1 MRSIDARAGTITA
14 SVLMTVLMFS
24 GFALAQAEEVK
35 SEDSPAIALLC
46 LGPILLFSLPF
57 VVFGILWA
65 VVGPIMFL
73 YGVLFSERNMRK
85 RMDSVVLR
93 ENASIEHFG
102 KDPLSTLKGANIVG
116 GISESGL
123 VYASFV
129 YSPSH
134 WQLLI
139 AWINQLFGG
148 RVDVMHRV
156 ISVGRAEAMQ
166 RLREQAQEAGWQDV
180 LNVRID
186 TAEMTPPSNP
196 KGTKAV
202 EIFAYGTGIKFRQ
215 ES

>member
-1 MRSIDARAGTITA
+1 MRSIDARVGTITA

-24 GFALAQAEEVK
+24 GIALAQAEEPG
-35 SEDSPAIALLC
+35 SEESPIALLC

-57 VVFGILWA
+57 VVFGIVWM

-93 ENASIEHFG
+93 EGASIEHFG

-116 GISESGL
+116 EISDSGL

-156 ISVGRAEAMQ
+156 ISVGRAEAKQ
-166 RLREQAQEAGWQDV
+166 RLREQARAAGWQDV

-202 EIFAYGTGIKFRQ
+202 EIFEYLSLIHI
-215 ES
+215 

>member
-1 MRSIDARAGTITA
+1 MRSTDAKWGTIA
-14 SVLMTVLMFS
+14 ALVMMTVLMFS

-57 VVFGILWA
+57 VVFGIVWM

-73 YGVLFSERNMRK
+73 YGVLFSERNTRK
-85 RMDSVVLR
+85 RMEQVVVR
-93 ENASIEHFG
+93 EGASIEHFG

-148 RVDVMHRV
+148 RIDVMHRV
-156 ISVGRAEAMQ
+156 ISVGRAEAKQ
-166 RLREQAQEAGWQDV
+166 RLREQAQSAGWQDV

-186 TAEMTPPSNP
+186 TAEMTPPTKP
-196 KGTKAV
+196 KGPKAV
-202 EIFAYGTGIKFRQ
+202 EIFAYGTGVKYG
-215 ES
+215 